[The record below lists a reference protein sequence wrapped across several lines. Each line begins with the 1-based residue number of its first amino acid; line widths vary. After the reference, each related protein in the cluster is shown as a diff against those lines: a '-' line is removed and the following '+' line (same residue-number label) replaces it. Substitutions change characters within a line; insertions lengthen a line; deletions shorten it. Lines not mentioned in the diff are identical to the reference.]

1 MKGNSVERPQVM
13 VKSEGKTQVLYNI
26 TEITKEDIEGKTQQS
41 FDYDYVEISGEITR
55 GKIVDGVIMQTH
67 SKDAEL
73 ALINNELLSPGTKE
87 YQEYQKLRTFA
98 KGIADNI
105 GFPVEKVIG

>member
-1 MKGNSVERPQVM
+1 M

-67 SKDAEL
+67 SKMQS
-73 ALINNELLSPGTKE
+73 LL
-87 YQEYQKLRTFA
+87 
-98 KGIADNI
+98 
-105 GFPVEKVIG
+105 